1 MQEIATSG
9 GQTLFVMVG
18 TLLHVKVFNVMLGIL
33 ATAISFLTMQE
44 TVALGLQTVLDGQQV
59 VTLFQPLVLE
69 DLIFVMLGLHLSVT
83 V

>member
-1 MQEIATSG
+1 MDGMLPPVALG
-9 GQTLFVMVG
+9 
-18 TLLHVKVFNVMLGIL
+18 NVTLGIL